1 MTKNTKMDDFFNL
14 PHLDEVIQEEAEEA
28 PQEIVVGEPQATT
41 QQDGYQAA
49 LRILEANMA
58 TIAATDHAKS
68 MDALYEETLQ
78 HSRDLMDLGFNTDP
92 RSQRGIFEVA
102 NTMFKNVID
111 SKNSKRDAELK
122 MLKIIQDQ
130 QKLQFEQMKWKAE
143 RGEATTP
150 EAEEVKATIV
160 EDRNELVR
168 RAREQMKAATEAE
181 AVESETE

>member
-1 MTKNTKMDDFFNL
+1 MTKNTKIDDFFNL
-14 PHLDEVIQEEAEEA
+14 PHLDDVIKEDAPEETAEVVVPPA
-28 PQEIVVGEPQATT
+28 PEPTL
-41 QQDGYQAA
+41 QDGYQAA

-130 QKLQFEQMKWKAE
+130 QKLQFEQLKWKTE
-143 RGEATTP
+143 RGEQTGSADV
-150 EAEEVKATIV
+150 EEVKATIV

-168 RAREQMKAATEAE
+168 RAREQMKAATEKPAE
-181 AVESETE
+181 